1 MHKIFFIFL
10 ALTATSTLFAQQTK
24 KDKKEERRQRINA
37 MIKQE
42 EEGVIAYRKHTAFGL
57 KLVNDGYGAFLEIG
71 KAQSVSKALL
81 FQLDISE
88 RKAAKENKDSDPQYQ
103 GPSLIFGKINFFYPV
118 KIGVQQQ
125 ILLGNKSNKNGVSI
139 TANYGGGITLGL
151 LRPYFLEV
159 FDTTKSPIERRSIR
173 YESSDSGLFSSNMQ
187 LLTLQ
192 ATGPNIT
199 KGWGNLKVTPGAY
212 IKGAIRFDYARYN
225 EVLSAIEV
233 GATAELYA
241 KKVPQMVFSTPKNV
255 FFNVYVSVVF
265 GKRK

>member
-1 MHKIFFIFL
+1 MRKIFFIFL
-10 ALTATSTLFAQQTK
+10 AVTAASTLLAQQTK
-24 KDKKEERRQRINA
+24 KDKKDERRQRINA

-71 KAQSVSKALL
+71 KAQSISKALL

-103 GPSLIFGKINFFYPV
+103 GPSLIFGKINFFYPI
-118 KIGVQQQ
+118 KLGVQQQ
-125 ILLGNKSNKNGVSI
+125 ILLGNKSNKNGVSV
-139 TANYGGGITLGL
+139 TANYGGGVSLGL

-159 FDTTKSPIERRSIR
+159 YDTTKSPYQRKAIR
-173 YESSDSGLFSSNMQ
+173 YESSDSALFSSNTQ

-192 ATGPNIT
+192 ATGPTIT

-212 IKGAIRFDYARYN
+212 AKAAIRFDYGRYN

-233 GATAELYA
+233 GVTAELYA
-241 KKVPQMVFSTPKNV
+241 KKIPQMVFSTPKNL
-255 FFNVYVSVVF
+255 FFNIYVSVMF

>member
-103 GPSLIFGKINFFYPV
+103 GPSLIFGKIN
-118 KIGVQQQ
+118 
-125 ILLGNKSNKNGVSI
+125 
-139 TANYGGGITLGL
+139 
-151 LRPYFLEV
+151 
-159 FDTTKSPIERRSIR
+159 
-173 YESSDSGLFSSNMQ
+173 
-187 LLTLQ
+187 
-192 ATGPNIT
+192 
-199 KGWGNLKVTPGAY
+199 
-212 IKGAIRFDYARYN
+212 
-225 EVLSAIEV
+225 SAI
-233 GATAELYA
+233 G
-241 KKVPQMVFSTPKNV
+241 
-255 FFNVYVSVVF
+255 
-265 GKRK
+265 R